1 MTGILIKTFYLNIK
15 VLTIFWR
22 TDSIPNVEVI
32 HQVSQFQINI
42 SIYIL
47 QDLCLFV
54 SFVLLSLTSTEF

>member
-32 HQVSQFQINI
+32 HQVSQFHINI
-42 SIYIL
+42 SLYIL

-54 SFVLLSLTSTEF
+54 